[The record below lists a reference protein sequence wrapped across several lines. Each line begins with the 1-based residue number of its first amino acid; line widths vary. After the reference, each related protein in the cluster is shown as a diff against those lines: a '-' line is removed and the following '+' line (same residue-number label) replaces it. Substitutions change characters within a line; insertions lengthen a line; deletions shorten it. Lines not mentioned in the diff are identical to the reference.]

1 MTSYDAHD
9 ASADSLVRL
18 MTLAPDPDRA
28 ARVRVKCRAQ
38 LGRSRRRA
46 TRTHGITEFMWR
58 VLAPVVAG
66 AFCVFYVAVLVVTT
80 LRLEA
85 IFQ

>member
-1 MTSYDAHD
+1 MTSYDTHD
-9 ASADSLVRL
+9 TSADSLVRL

-38 LGRSRRRA
+38 LARSRPRA
-46 TRTHGITEFMWR
+46 TRTHGMTEFVWR
-58 VLAPVVAG
+58 VLAPAAVG
-66 AFCVFYVAVLVVTT
+66 AFGVFYVAALVVTT
-80 LRLEA
+80 LQLAA